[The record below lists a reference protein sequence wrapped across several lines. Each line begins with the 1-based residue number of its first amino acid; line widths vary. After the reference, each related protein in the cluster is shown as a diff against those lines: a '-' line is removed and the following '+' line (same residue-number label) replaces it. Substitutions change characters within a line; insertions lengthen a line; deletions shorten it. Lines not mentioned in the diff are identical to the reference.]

1 MQQPF
6 KTILWKDLPGM
17 AWFFPQLLLQPQQ
30 SHPPSCSVF
39 LGQWLS
45 FQGFWMCSS
54 LFLDC
59 NTNCPR
65 VTWATTAQ
73 HTFPQ
78 GYLSC
83 LPLEHPVLLCCGFCH
98 SYVSA
103 TVMCF
108 FFGGGIVWLIPVYI
122 PSLYMLWRQ
131 GPCVFLLITGS
142 QHLAQCLAHFGRME
156 CRMKGTGTDGI
167 FTLHVRKIKW
177 FA

>member
-59 NTNCPR
+59 NTNILEWHEQLLLSTR
-65 VTWATTAQ
+65 SLRGTLFVSLWSTLYFSVVASVIATLA
-73 HTFPQ
+73 
-78 GYLSC
+78 
-83 LPLEHPVLLCCGFCH
+83 PLGCV
-98 SYVSA
+98 
-103 TVMCF
+103 F